1 MRRIRV
7 LVVDDAVVVRRM
19 VTDVLAADPQIEVVG
34 VAANGRIALQKIVQ
48 LTPDLLTLDVE
59 MPEMDGLQ
67 TIVEIRK
74 TWATL
79 PVIMFSTLTER
90 GGQATLDALTL
101 GATDYVTKPA
111 NVGSVSIA
119 QQRIRDELIP
129 KIKTLCAGVLA
140 SAPAPAP
147 ASAPAS
153 APAPARA
160 PAPAGGAARAS
171 TPSTARAT
179 TVTAGPVKLSTGAS
193 PFAPQIVAIGTST
206 GGPNALLEVIPKL
219 PAQFPVPVVI
229 TQHMPPMF
237 TRLLAE
243 RLSTH
248 SRNPVREAAEGDVI
262 LPGTVWVAPGDHHLV
277 LQRQND
283 QVVATLSKAP
293 PENSCRPA
301 VDVMLRSVVDCFGGR
316 VLSVI
321 LTGMGQDG
329 LRGSELVHDAGGMVL
344 AQDEASSV
352 VWGMPGFV
360 ARAGIANAV
369 LPIAD
374 VAAAIVS
381 RVLQTPSVPRSAALA
396 TPPAGSV
403 AGTSSD
409 SSLVRPGVTWR

>member
-19 VTDVLAADPQIEVVG
+19 VSDVLAADPQIEVVG

-59 MPEMDGLQ
+59 MPEMDGLE

-74 TWATL
+74 TWAAL

-129 KIKTLCAGVLA
+129 KIKTLCAGVLTSA
-140 SAPAPAP
+140 LAPAPAP
-147 ASAPAS
+147 T
-153 APAPARA
+153 PAPAL
-160 PAPAGGAARAS
+160 AGGAPRAS
-171 TPSTARAT
+171 TPSIARAT
-179 TVTAGPVKLSTGAS
+179 PVTAAPVKLTVGTS

-219 PAQFPVPVVI
+219 PDQFPVPVVI

-243 RLSTH
+243 RLSKL
-248 SRNPVREAAEGDVI
+248 SRIPVREAAEGDVI
-262 LPGTVWVAPGDHHLV
+262 LPGTAWVAPGDYHLV
-277 LQRQND
+277 LQRQDD

-301 VDVMLRSVVDCFGGR
+301 VDVMLRSVVECYGGR
-316 VLSVI
+316 ALSVI

-329 LRGSELVHDAGGMVL
+329 LRGSELVHDAGGMVV

-360 ARAGIANAV
+360 ARAGIAQAV
-369 LPIAD
+369 LPIGD

-381 RVLQTPSVPRSAALA
+381 RVLQTPSNPRSASPA
-396 TPPAGSV
+396 TSPAGS
-403 AGTSSD
+403 ATGSS
-409 SSLVRPGVTWR
+409 SVLSPVRSGATWR